1 MEGET
6 EADSSFWVVL
16 KDAPKDISVRETARE
31 EASMCWAACVGA
43 CLGRR
48 YSMRVCVL

>member
-16 KDAPKDISVRETARE
+16 KDAPKDISVQEAALE
-31 EASMCWAACVGA
+31 EAS
-43 CLGRR
+43 
-48 YSMRVCVL
+48 VC